1 MGGFQ
6 TNQVMEA
13 KVAGFN
19 MWSYVLS
26 ADKMNS
32 VTLCENAGD
41 LVTPLDLQ
49 LGGTASYTY
58 DDFNFGCG

>member
-1 MGGFQ
+1 
-6 TNQVMEA
+6 MEA
-13 KVAGFN
+13 KVAVFN

>member
-26 ADKMNS
+26 ASKMNS
-32 VTLCENAGD
+32 VTLCENVGD
-41 LVTPLDLQ
+41 LVTPSDLQ

-58 DDFNFGCG
+58 DDFNCGCG

>member
-1 MGGFQ
+1 
-6 TNQVMEA
+6 MEA

-26 ADKMNS
+26 AGKMNS
-32 VTLCENAGD
+32 VTLCENVGN
-41 LVTPLDLQ
+41 LVTPSDLQ

-58 DDFNFGCG
+58 DDFNCEYG